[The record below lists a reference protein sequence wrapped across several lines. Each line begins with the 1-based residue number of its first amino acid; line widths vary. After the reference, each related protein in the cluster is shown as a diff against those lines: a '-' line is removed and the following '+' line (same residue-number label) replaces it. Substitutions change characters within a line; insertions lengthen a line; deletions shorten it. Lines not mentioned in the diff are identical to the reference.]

1 MTALIQHQS
10 THVTQITAEAPGAIA
25 VLRLWG
31 PDAVTVANRLFRP
44 KLGTRG
50 LIQSQPG
57 ELRLGW
63 FGMDEVVAL
72 IITDSNLS
80 TPPEVEIQGHGSP
93 LLVQSILNLLQ
104 EEGIHLADHGQY
116 LKHQGV
122 GWLER
127 LALDHFQRTNAPK
140 AAQVIWNQVDGS
152 LRNALV
158 EIRDLILAHDT
169 HAAISRIDSLLLTA
183 PWGSRLSRGSK
194 VALAGAPNA
203 GKSTLV
209 NALAGY
215 ERVLVSPVP
224 GTTRDLVDV
233 ALTIDGW
240 PFVVTDMAGLRDL
253 AADPLEAAGIALARG
268 QQSQADLVIR
278 LFEPDAADG
287 EIEIHASHH
296 LTVMT
301 KLDLIS
307 PQEASNLPSGILG
320 ISAKTGM
327 GLDELMARMITAL
340 IPEHQTIHGLVKP
353 VVFDTEIEACLNQAR
368 QWSNQESAV
377 AASWRIDELLSKP

>member
-1 MTALIQHQS
+1 M
-10 THVTQITAEAPGAIA
+10 TQITAEAPGAIA

-183 PWGSRLSRGSK
+183 PWGSRLSRGFK